1 MALGIDVGGTGVKA
15 AMIDLA
21 TAELVTSRVR
31 EKTPQPSKPAAV
43 IETIASVVDK
53 VLAEYGPVKDLPVG
67 CGLPGP
73 IKYGRMKMAANLDKG
88 WVDFDATGVL
98 GERLGR
104 QVHVI
109 NDADAAGMA
118 ELAYGEARDR
128 QGTTILLTIGT
139 GIGSALISE
148 GRLVPNTEFGHL
160 LMHDQASETLVSGVA
175 RERRGLKWKE
185 WAVEFNEYL
194 AMLEFFFWPDRIIL
208 GGGVSKRS
216 DKYWDVPQ
224 DQRRAGQ
231 GQVPQHLGHHRCR
244 LRRRSGRPRRG
255 RAQPQPRS
263 RRHGDAPRRRTGHQ
277 EARLSARRRPTAPAQ
292 RAGSTSST
300 PPTSSSAPT
309 SGGRHRPASTVS
321 RSGATLGVVESVLSL
336 LREDGVTHLGCATDH
351 VIRSWRN
358 DRYPGYK
365 TDEGMPPE
373 LLAQFELVE
382 EALRAL
388 GVVVWPMVEFEADDG
403 LAAAAARFVGPPRR
417 RARGHPLP

>member
-1 MALGIDVGGTGVKA
+1 MSKTDAAEAATAKTTAPWAGAAPAAATAKAIPLTGVALGIDVGGTGTKA

-31 EKTPQPSKPAAV
+31 EKTPQPSEPAAV
-43 IETIASVVDK
+43 IDTIASVVDK
-53 VLAEYGPVKDLPVG
+53 VLAEYGPVTDLPVG

-88 WVDFDATGVL
+88 WVDFDATGEL

-160 LMHDQASETLVSGVA
+160 LMRDQASETLVSGVA
-175 RERRGLKWKE
+175 RERRGLKWKA
-185 WAVEFNEYL
+185 WAAEFNEYL

-216 DKYWDVPQ
+216 DKYWECLETSCDLAKA
-224 DQRRAGQ
+224 RYLNTSGIIGAAYAAGLATHEETA
-231 GQVPQHLGHHRCR
+231 VAAAAAAAAKKP
-244 LRRRSGRPRRG
+244 
-255 RAQPQPRS
+255 
-263 RRHGDAPRRRTGHQ
+263 APRRRT
-277 EARLSARRRPTAPAQ
+277 T
-292 RAGSTSST
+292 
-300 PPTSSSAPT
+300 
-309 SGGRHRPASTVS
+309 
-321 RSGATLGVVESVLSL
+321 
-336 LREDGVTHLGCATDH
+336 
-351 VIRSWRN
+351 
-358 DRYPGYK
+358 
-365 TDEGMPPE
+365 
-373 LLAQFELVE
+373 
-382 EALRAL
+382 
-388 GVVVWPMVEFEADDG
+388 
-403 LAAAAARFVGPPRR
+403 R
-417 RARGHPLP
+417 RAATTKKRG